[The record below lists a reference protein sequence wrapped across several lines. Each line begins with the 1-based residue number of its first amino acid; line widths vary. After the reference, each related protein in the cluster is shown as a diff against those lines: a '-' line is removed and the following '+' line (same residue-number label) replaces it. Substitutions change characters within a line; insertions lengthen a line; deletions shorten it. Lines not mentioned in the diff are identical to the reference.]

1 MTREGLK
8 ANYKKQAW
16 ELIAQLTKMK
26 AELEK
31 PLYGL
36 FVTVE
41 LLKTMDSREAR
52 IEDESDMELQD
63 ILGKMNYLVENMFE
77 PNEDYAL
84 LLEDIEDIEEGE

>member
-1 MTREGLK
+1 MTREGLI

-16 ELIAQLTKMK
+16 ELIAQLAKMK
-26 AELEK
+26 LELEK

-52 IEDESDMELQD
+52 IEYESDMELQG
-63 ILGKMNYLVENMFE
+63 ILGKINYLVENMFE

-84 LLEDIEDIEEGE
+84 LLEDTEDIEEGE

>member
-8 ANYKKQAW
+8 ANYKKQVR

-31 PLYGL
+31 PLYEL

-52 IEDESDMELQD
+52 IEDKSDMELQD
-63 ILGKMNYLVENMFE
+63 ILAKINYLVENMFE

-84 LLEDIEDIEEGE
+84 EMEEDEEGE